1 MLKTDETKCKIR
13 LEVKTP
19 EACLSDAPNVNT
31 RLSRHFSSPLIR
43 KSRKSLNQLFSSP
56 LLLPLLSARVLALT
70 RSHIAT

>member
-1 MLKTDETKCKIR
+1 MLKTENHIYEIR

-43 KSRKSLNQLFSSP
+43 KSRKSLNQLLALLRSSP
-56 LLLPLLSARVLALT
+56 FSHVLALMT
-70 RSHIAT
+70 RRHTAT